1 MKNSVIEANYRSE
14 IVEILRKTFEQMFAK
29 VDSSLVLST
38 VLIPNR
44 KHRSL
49 NLS

>member
-1 MKNSVIEANYRSE
+1 MNNSVTEAKYRKE
-14 IVEILRKTFEQMFAK
+14 VIEILRKTFEQMFAK
-29 VDSSLVLST
+29 VDSNLVFST